1 MARRRAMTTAHA
13 SEVKVAGHRN
23 EDDFA
28 SLIGGQ
34 VNLGSHTDKKD
45 VIDQQHRSHSVKA
58 GTWWQIFLYGRERL
72 RTNTIFQGLGQV
84 ANVMIACL
92 DAYPPTYADYLRDKA
107 AAKRRLQPE
116 MRNLLAEL
124 QQPAIFRAFLDK
136 ALFDG
141 GNADYLT
148 VFPGPAA
155 APAQG
160 KTFHMFHKDDV
171 VPAFAATVTLR
182 NSKARK
188 PSEMDD
194 QKVTFWSNLHKKNIG
209 EIEDRH
215 DGPGHY
221 KEMKFRLNARGVF
234 EILTDRIAG
243 RSQPRPQV
251 FAYGRAARLFK

>member
-1 MARRRAMTTAHA
+1 MTTEHA
-13 SEVKVAGHRN
+13 SEVKRAGHWN

-28 SLIGGQ
+28 ALIGGQ
-34 VNLGSHTDKKD
+34 VNRGSHTDKKD
-45 VIDQQHRSHSVKA
+45 VIDQQDRSHSVKA
-58 GTWWQIFLYGRERL
+58 GTWWQVFLYGRERL

-84 ANVMIACL
+84 ANIMIACL
-92 DAYPPTYADYLRDKA
+92 DAYPPTYADYLRDKP

-124 QQPAIFRAFLDK
+124 RKPVIFRAFLDK

-141 GNADYLT
+141 GNAEYLT

-155 APAQG
+155 APAHQ
-160 KTFHMFHKDDV
+160 KVFHVFHKADV
-171 VPAFAATVTLR
+171 VQTLTNAVTLR

-188 PSEMDD
+188 ASETDD
-194 QKVTFWSNLHKKNIG
+194 QKVTFWSSLQGKTIG

-215 DGPGHY
+215 DGPVHY
-221 KEMKFRLNARGVF
+221 KEMKFRLNAKGVF
-234 EILTDRIAG
+234 EILTNQIAG
-243 RSQPRPQV
+243 KSQPRPRV